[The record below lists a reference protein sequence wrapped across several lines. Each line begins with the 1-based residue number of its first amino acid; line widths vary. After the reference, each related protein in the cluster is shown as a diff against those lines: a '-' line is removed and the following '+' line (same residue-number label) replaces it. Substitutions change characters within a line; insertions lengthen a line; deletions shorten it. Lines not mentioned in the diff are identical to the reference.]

1 MGWKKWQPTPVFL
14 PGESCRQR
22 SLAGY
27 SPWGHKSWTRLSALS
42 HPRDPAT
49 YTTKTKHPP
58 MTLAPLFQSLP
69 GGNSGTCP
77 QRSQTTYIRF
87 CYVPYITLSCP
98 KEDIFFQR
106 FSFSVSLKNLV
117 LNLPPSF
124 SWVRTTQKWP
134 FCVCDVAIHSFDRPS
149 TILRTGL
156 LYAECQTVALSFA
169 YLRQL
174 CCAFFIGVPCL
185 ICP

>member
-1 MGWKKWQPTPVFL
+1 MSQFFALGGQSIGVSASTSVLPMNISFRMDWLDLLAVQGTLKSLSWRRKWQPTPVFL
-14 PGESCRQR
+14 PGESHRQR
-22 SLAGY
+22 SLVGY
-27 SPWGHKSWTRLSALS
+27 SPCGRKSRTRLSALS

-98 KEDIFFQR
+98 KEDIF
-106 FSFSVSLKNLV
+106 
-117 LNLPPSF
+117 
-124 SWVRTTQKWP
+124 
-134 FCVCDVAIHSFDRPS
+134 A
-149 TILRTGL
+149 
-156 LYAECQTVALSFA
+156 
-169 YLRQL
+169 
-174 CCAFFIGVPCL
+174 
-185 ICP
+185 

>member
-1 MGWKKWQPTPVFL
+1 MITTVNLRVLVKHNMRRRAEEDQDAKKQVLGRRKWQPTPVFL

-27 SPWGHKSWTRLSALS
+27 SPRGHKSWTRLSALS
-42 HPRDPAT
+42 YPRDPAT

-98 KEDIFFQR
+98 KEDIF
-106 FSFSVSLKNLV
+106 S
-117 LNLPPSF
+117 
-124 SWVRTTQKWP
+124 
-134 FCVCDVAIHSFDRPS
+134 
-149 TILRTGL
+149 
-156 LYAECQTVALSFA
+156 
-169 YLRQL
+169 
-174 CCAFFIGVPCL
+174 
-185 ICP
+185 

>member
-1 MGWKKWQPTPVFL
+1 MTIQPKAIYRLSAIAIKILTTFFFNRTGTRRRKWQPTPVFL
-14 PGESCRQR
+14 PGESHRQR

-27 SPWGHKSWTRLSALS
+27 SPWGRKSRTRLSALS

-98 KEDIFFQR
+98 KEDIF
-106 FSFSVSLKNLV
+106 S
-117 LNLPPSF
+117 
-124 SWVRTTQKWP
+124 
-134 FCVCDVAIHSFDRPS
+134 
-149 TILRTGL
+149 
-156 LYAECQTVALSFA
+156 
-169 YLRQL
+169 
-174 CCAFFIGVPCL
+174 
-185 ICP
+185 

>member
-1 MGWKKWQPTPVFL
+1 MLAEGSVSTVSFSVEEACQTFHIFSDIKELRNNRFDCLICMGLVKNTTV
-14 PGESCRQR
+14 RH
-22 SLAGY
+22 

-98 KEDIFFQR
+98 KEDIF
-106 FSFSVSLKNLV
+106 S
-117 LNLPPSF
+117 
-124 SWVRTTQKWP
+124 
-134 FCVCDVAIHSFDRPS
+134 
-149 TILRTGL
+149 
-156 LYAECQTVALSFA
+156 
-169 YLRQL
+169 
-174 CCAFFIGVPCL
+174 
-185 ICP
+185 

>member
-1 MGWKKWQPTPVFL
+1 MVKNLSAWSRTCRKCKRYGFNPWVGKISWRRAQQPTPVFL
-14 PGESCRQR
+14 PGESHRQR

-27 SPWGHKSWTRLSALS
+27 SPWGRKSRTRLSALS

-98 KEDIFFQR
+98 KEDIF
-106 FSFSVSLKNLV
+106 S
-117 LNLPPSF
+117 
-124 SWVRTTQKWP
+124 
-134 FCVCDVAIHSFDRPS
+134 
-149 TILRTGL
+149 
-156 LYAECQTVALSFA
+156 
-169 YLRQL
+169 
-174 CCAFFIGVPCL
+174 
-185 ICP
+185 